1 MSEHLRALSVILVL
15 ATLVYAFAKAPAC
28 AAASTAADFERRRN
42 LWYALTLAAFLATDY
57 WIFTGCATVLLLI
70 VGARDPNRVAVFFF
84 VLLAIP
90 PIEVKIPGL
99 GLVEQL
105 FSITHARLLA
115 FTLLLPAWLS
125 LRKQPQTEPFGRTIA
140 DRFVA
145 GYLVLGVVLNL
156 AAGGSLTNN
165 LRLGVF
171 YPFIDIFLPYYVASR
186 GLTSLRSLR
195 DALMAFVVAAMV
207 LCPMAAFELVKGW
220 LLYVNLDE
228 ALNVPWWSNYLS
240 RGEQLRAQVSAGHSL
255 PLGYVIATAI
265 GLTPY
270 LRKLMPPLPWLFG
283 MMVLGAGLLAPLSRG
298 PWVGVAF
305 MLVAFLAAGPK
316 PMRHLVALG
325 ALSLLCL
332 PLLLT
337 PAGQTALDHLPFVG
351 SVDSQNVTYRQ
362 KLLEISSSVIMQR
375 PWFGAFDFYLLPE
388 MQELKQGQG
397 IIDVVNTYLNV
408 GLERGLTGLTLFTG
422 FFIAI
427 AVGLY
432 RTIRSLDDHDGEVYL
447 LGQTLLATLLGVMLI
462 IFTVSSISVV
472 AVVYW
477 SIAGACA
484 AYIRMVAMEQRSAAP
499 APAAM
504 PQPALRAGVAR

>member
-1 MSEHLRALSVILVL
+1 
-15 ATLVYAFAKAPAC
+15 
-28 AAASTAADFERRRN
+28 
-42 LWYALTLAAFLATDY
+42 
-57 WIFTGCATVLLLI
+57 
-70 VGARDPNRVAVFFF
+70 
-84 VLLAIP
+84 
-90 PIEVKIPGL
+90 
-99 GLVEQL
+99 
-105 FSITHARLLA
+105 
-115 FTLLLPAWLS
+115 
-125 LRKQPQTEPFGRTIA
+125 
-140 DRFVA
+140 
-145 GYLVLGVVLNL
+145 
-156 AAGGSLTNN
+156 
-165 LRLGVF
+165 
-171 YPFIDIFLPYYVASR
+171 
-186 GLTSLRSLR
+186 
-195 DALMAFVVAAMV
+195 
-207 LCPMAAFELVKGW
+207 
-220 LLYVNLDE
+220 
-228 ALNVPWWSNYLS
+228 
-240 RGEQLRAQVSAGHSL
+240 
-255 PLGYVIATAI
+255 
-265 GLTPY
+265 
-270 LRKLMPPLPWLFG
+270 
-283 MMVLGAGLLAPLSRG
+283 
-298 PWVGVAF
+298 
-305 MLVAFLAAGPK
+305 MLVAFLATGPR

-337 PAGQTALDHLPFVG
+337 PAGQTALDHLPIVG

-362 KLLEISSSVIMQR
+362 KLLEISSAVIMQR

-408 GLERGLTGLTLFTG
+408 GLERGLTGLFLFTG

-427 AVGLY
+427 AAGLY
-432 RTIRSLDDHDGEVYL
+432 RAMRSLDDHDGEVYL